1 MQRMAFRWPHFLSV
15 KRAFVMS
22 SRERYQWP
30 VSEAITR
37 RIGSASFGAQR
48 AIYEDGQLLLILHA
62 PPQTG
67 QPRQHEIFLRLP
79 DNEPRGVWLYKGR
92 KGGPA
97 AMADVLA
104 RYQKA
109 YDRLSDALD
118 EADTSAALF
127 AIIGDSIP
135 LSRAAVNLQKAM
147 QTGRDA
153 VKDDLWLIDQ
163 RDKAVE
169 LARNCELLLAD
180 ARLELDYRLAQATEH
195 QIRATEAVTRAQ
207 RKLNTI
213 AALTF
218 PIMALGAAWGM
229 NLHSSW
235 ESASPVLFWLVIAIG
250 LGLGLLVRYWVNQDD
265 GKEGGQ

>member
-1 MQRMAFRWPHFLSV
+1 MT
-15 KRAFVMS
+15 

-37 RIGSASFGAQR
+37 RIGTASFGAQR
-48 AIYEDGQLLLILHA
+48 AIFEDQQLLLILHA

-67 QPRQHEIFLRLP
+67 KPRQHEIFLRLP
-79 DNEPRGVWLYKGR
+79 DDAPRGVWLYKGR
-92 KGGPA
+92 KGGQA
-97 AMADVLA
+97 AMADLLA
-104 RYQKA
+104 RYQSA

-118 EADTSAALF
+118 EAETSAALF

-135 LSRAAVNLQKAM
+135 LTRAAVNLQKAM
-147 QTGRDA
+147 EAGRDA
-153 VKDDLWLIDQ
+153 AKDDLWLIDQ

-169 LARNCELLLAD
+169 LARNFELLLAD
-180 ARLELDYRLAQATEH
+180 ARLELDYRLAQAAEH
-195 QIRATEAVTRAQ
+195 QTRATEAVTRAQ

-235 ESASPVLFWLVIAIG
+235 EAVSPVLFWLVIAVG
-250 LGLGLLVRYWVNQDD
+250 LGLGLIVRHWVNQDD
-265 GKEGGQ
+265 RKDADSVH